1 VSPDLAR
8 IVRQARCRG
17 RHRAA
22 WVAAATGLY
31 VAGVLGFGMIAATE
45 ILLW

>member
-8 IVRQARCRG
+8 IVRQ
-17 RHRAA
+17 
-22 WVAAATGLY
+22 VAALLY